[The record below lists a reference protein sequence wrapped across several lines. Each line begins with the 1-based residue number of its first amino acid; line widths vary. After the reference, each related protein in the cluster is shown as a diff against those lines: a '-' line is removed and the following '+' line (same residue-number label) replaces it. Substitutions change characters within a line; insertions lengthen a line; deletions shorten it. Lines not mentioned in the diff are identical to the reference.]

1 MGRSST
7 AAHSKAVIFVS
18 ALMREGL
25 GEVVEVDTEVEE
37 EAMEEVEE
45 VMEVEIMDATETE
58 VMEEEIETKEGD
70 AIEVTPGT
78 EIAVALEV
86 THVADVTA
94 GGQGPAPGPN
104 HGEEHLK
111 TFPASVVK

>member
-1 MGRSST
+1 MEI
-7 AAHSKAVIFVS
+7 VI
-18 ALMREGL
+18 AME
-25 GEVVEVDTEVEE
+25 T

-45 VMEVEIMDATETE
+45 VMEVEIMDATVTEVMEIVIAMETE

-70 AIEVTPGT
+70 AIEVTP

-104 HGEEHLK
+104 HDEEHLK